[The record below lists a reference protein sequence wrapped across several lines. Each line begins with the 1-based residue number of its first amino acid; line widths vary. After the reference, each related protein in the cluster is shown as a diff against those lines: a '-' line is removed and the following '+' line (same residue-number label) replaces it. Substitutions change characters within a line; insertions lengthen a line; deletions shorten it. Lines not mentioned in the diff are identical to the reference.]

1 MKSEIYQQLQ
11 NALGSDIAADTL
23 EKLAVNSNISQLS
36 SGSRLFASG
45 DIAEYFVIVTSG
57 QVKVQLSSRSGRDVI
72 LFRLSPGQCCAL
84 TTSCLLSN
92 SPYYAEAI
100 AETDLEILLINSSA
114 FNEMLQSSPLLMQ
127 RLLGDLASRIA
138 GLTSLVDR
146 QVNRDLN
153 FELEEFLSDN
163 ADSQG
168 ELRISHRE
176 IAQELGT
183 AREVISRKLKELEKN
198 GTVKLERGKIIMLDN
213 AL

>member
-1 MKSEIYQQLQ
+1 MKSEIYQQLHD
-11 NALGSDIAADTL
+11 ALGSDLSADTL
-23 EKLAVNSNISQLS
+23 EKLAVNSNISKIS

-57 QVKVQLSSRSGRDVI
+57 QVRVQLSSRSGRDII
-72 LFRLSPGQCCAL
+72 LFRLSAGQCCAL

-100 AETDLEILLINSSA
+100 AEADVEILLISSSV
-114 FNEMLQSSPLLMQ
+114 FNQMLMASPILMQ

-138 GLTSLVDR
+138 GLTSIIDR
-146 QVNRDLN
+146 QVNRDLD
-153 FELEEFLSDN
+153 FELDQFLSEKI
-163 ADSQG
+163 DSKRAIQ
-168 ELRISHRE
+168 ISHRE

-198 GTVKLERGKIIMLDN
+198 GIVKLERGKIIMLDN